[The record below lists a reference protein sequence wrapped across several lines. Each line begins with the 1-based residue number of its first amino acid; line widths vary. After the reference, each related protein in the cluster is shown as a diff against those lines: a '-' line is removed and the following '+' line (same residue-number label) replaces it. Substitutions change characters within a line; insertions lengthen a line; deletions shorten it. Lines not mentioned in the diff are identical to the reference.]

1 MFTASQKDACPA
13 WSRLPTRPAIEK
25 KFFRPCF
32 KGSGVEG
39 RVLRNDGC
47 IWTKS
52 CPPRKNTSK
61 LTTYTHLNIWHLLI
75 LSKKK
80 LKCKFCV
87 SLFEKGFSHP
97 DFFRSSESKSTG
109 KPENEFFSRAFAAE
123 EKFEWKWQRF
133 GNDPEP
139 CGVVLTAKLQKNPEI
154 YMKKYVEKSP
164 TQRKTLKAG
173 KHEFFLS
180 NSNAEQRSI
189 SIGRA
194 EPTAWNCGM
203 KFRLRIA
210 IPRLSRGQSEIQDTL

>member
-1 MFTASQKDACPA
+1 MPKYYGILVWLFFPRVSEQCLLLHKRTRV
-13 WSRLPTRPAIEK
+13 RLEFVCQQGPAIEK

-123 EKFEWKWQRF
+123 EKFE
-133 GNDPEP
+133 
-139 CGVVLTAKLQKNPEI
+139 
-154 YMKKYVEKSP
+154 
-164 TQRKTLKAG
+164 
-173 KHEFFLS
+173 
-180 NSNAEQRSI
+180 
-189 SIGRA
+189 
-194 EPTAWNCGM
+194 
-203 KFRLRIA
+203 
-210 IPRLSRGQSEIQDTL
+210 